1 VEKDLAAARAEAEQA
16 QRKLANDS
24 FLAKAPGEVVAK
36 TRDRL
41 AAAEADIARL
51 TARLTTLPG
60 DNA

>member
-1 VEKDLAAARAEAEQA
+1 
-16 QRKLANDS
+16 
-24 FLAKAPGEVVAK
+24 VAK

-60 DNA
+60 DSA